1 MMAASLTLP
10 ARFREFVRIRSL
22 ITNGDRLVVAVSG
35 GVDSVV
41 LLHLLAGERTRW
53 ELELLVAHFNH
64 QLRGDESDADEAFVR
79 RLAVSYGMPFE
90 ARRGHVETFAA
101 SRGIGIEEAG
111 RSLRYSFLEE
121 TRRTRKFT
129 RIATGHN
136 ADDNVET
143 VLLNLFRG
151 SGVRGLAGIPVSRND
166 GRIIRPLLFASRE
179 EIASF
184 AAACRLE
191 HREDSSNA
199 ADAHARNILRHHVL
213 PVVRSKIQPDV
224 ARTVLRT
231 SALFRELDAF
241 VTLAARTGLDQVVT
255 RRTGEE
261 VQLSL
266 SLLSKLPEAI
276 QSALLTEAVAL
287 LTGMRPGFRQTER
300 LLRLRTA
307 RVGAAAGL
315 GKEWQASRTHDA
327 LRIGRR
333 PLDATFCCAVTQDT
347 PCAAAGGIFT
357 YGVADR
363 ALFDAPSRPTGEY
376 VDADRTG
383 QSGLVLRSWRRGD
396 RFVPLGMGQQK
407 KLSDFFVDAGIPACE
422 KHRYPVLTSASG
434 EIIWVCG
441 LRIDDRFKITEST
454 RHVLRLQFQRR
465 AE

>member
-10 ARFREFVRIRSL
+10 ARFREFVRIHNL

-41 LLHLLAGERTRW
+41 LLHLLAGERTRR

-64 QLRGDESDADEAFVR
+64 QLRGEESDADEAFVGQ
-79 RLAVSYGMPFE
+79 LAVSYGVPFE
-90 ARRGHVETFAA
+90 AGRGQVQTVAA
-101 SRGIGIEEAG
+101 SRGAGIEEAA

-129 RIATGHN
+129 RIATGHT
-136 ADDNVET
+136 ADDNAET

-179 EIASF
+179 EIESF

-199 ADAHARNILRHHVL
+199 SDAHARNIIRHHVL
-213 PVVRSKIQPDV
+213 PVVRSRIQPDV

-231 SALFRELDAF
+231 SALFRGLDAY

-266 SLLSKLPEAI
+266 SLLSQFPEAI
-276 QSALLTEAVAL
+276 QSALLAEAVGAI
-287 LTGMRPGFRQTER
+287 TGLRPGFRQIER

-307 RVGAAAGL
+307 RVGATAGL
-315 GKEWQASRTHDA
+315 GKEWQAFRTHDA

-333 PLDATFCCAVTQDT
+333 PHHAAFCCAVAPDT

-357 YGVADR
+357 YTVADR
-363 ALFDAPSRPTGEY
+363 ALFDAPSRLAGEY
-376 VDADRTG
+376 VDADRAG
-383 QSGLVLRSWRRGD
+383 QNGLVLRSWRRGD
-396 RFVPLGMGQQK
+396 RFVPLGMRQQK
-407 KLSDFFVDAGIPACE
+407 KLSDFYVDAGIPASE
-422 KHRYPVLTSASG
+422 KQQYPVLTSASG

-441 LRIDDRFKITEST
+441 LRIDDRFKITDGT